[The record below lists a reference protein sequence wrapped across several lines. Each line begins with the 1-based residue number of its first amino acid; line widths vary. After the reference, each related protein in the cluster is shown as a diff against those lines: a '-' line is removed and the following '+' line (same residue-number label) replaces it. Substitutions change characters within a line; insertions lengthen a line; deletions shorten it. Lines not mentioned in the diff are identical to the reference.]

1 MSTDSTVSMTTNFS
15 VLKKTPR
22 LLIEAELQP
31 LQGTRFQPTGFPN
44 LGAAT
49 YQAPDGTD
57 MLLVESAQSIANR
70 LEAVCWDEVD
80 DDWIEP
86 LRGLPVVK
94 VLDSEGNRLTNS
106 ILEAHRLNSPYI
118 TNSTVNVVD
127 NDKKSLTLDW
137 LKEFKKEIG
146 YDEKA
151 VRPVDMRGKV
161 FPALL
166 KYDPNSLIHGI
177 FLEKIAGVIRSPR
190 VLSGFIEAENI
201 RIASSGGNKFDRVKP
216 EKDKDRSTSEGYANV
231 PFARDEY
238 SAQKIIAYFNLD
250 LAQIRAFGLG
260 EEVEH
265 LLIALSLFKIRKFL
279 ATGLRLRTACDL
291 TLEKI
296 TVTCPKPGFTL
307 PELSD
312 LKVDLPKLI
321 AAVAKPTTVDGQ
333 EKRRFADPAITTVTW
348 KPKKNSNKA
357 KGDNDSNNAQDG
369 TDTT

>member
-1 MSTDSTVSMTTNFS
+1 MSTDFTV
-15 VLKKTPR
+15 LQKTPR

-70 LEAVCWDEVD
+70 LEAVCWDEVA
-80 DDWIEP
+80 DDWVTS
-86 LRGLPVVK
+86 LQGLPVVK
-94 VLDSEGNRLTNS
+94 VVDNDNKSLTNS
-106 ILEAHRLNSPYI
+106 VLEAHRLNSPYI
-118 TNSTVNVVD
+118 TNSTVKVVD
-127 NDKKSLTLDW
+127 NDSKSSTLEW
-137 LKEFKKEIG
+137 LKKFKDEIG
-146 YDEKA
+146 YDENA

-161 FPALL
+161 FPVLL

-177 FLEKIAGVIRSPR
+177 FLEKIAGVIRTPR
-190 VLSGFIEAENI
+190 TLSGFIEAQNV
-201 RIASSGGNKFDRVKP
+201 RIASSGGVKNDRVDATGK
-216 EKDKDRSTSEGYANV
+216 SGGGASEGYGNV

-260 EEVEH
+260 KEVEH

-291 TLEKI
+291 SLKKI
-296 TVTCPKPGFTL
+296 TVTCPEQGFTL
-307 PELSD
+307 PALSELEESLPD
-312 LKVDLPKLI
+312 LI
-321 AAVAKPTTVDGQ
+321 TAVT
-333 EKRRFADPAITTVTW
+333 EKKQFADPAITTVTW
-348 KPKKNSNKA
+348 NPNPKKNSNKA
-357 KGDNDSNNAQDG
+357 KGNNDGNDAQDG
-369 TDTT
+369 TSTK

>member
-1 MSTDSTVSMTTNFS
+1 MSTDFT
-15 VLKKTPR
+15 VLKDEPR
-22 LLIEAELQP
+22 LLIEAELRP

-70 LEAVCWDEVD
+70 LEAVCWDEVA
-80 DDWIEP
+80 DDWVTP
-86 LRGLPVVK
+86 LRGLPLVK
-94 VLDSEGNRLTNS
+94 VVDKGNKSLTNS
-106 ILEAHRLNSPYI
+106 VLEAHRLNSPYI
-118 TNSTVNVVD
+118 ANSD
-127 NDKKSLTLDW
+127 WFKQTL
-137 LKEFKKEIG
+137 KQEIG
-146 YDEKA
+146 HDEKA

-161 FPALL
+161 FPILL

-177 FLEKIAGVIRSPR
+177 FLEKIAGVIRTPR
-190 VLSGFIEAENI
+190 ALSGFIEAQNVQ
-201 RIASSGGNKFDRVKP
+201 IASSGGVKNDRVDATGK
-216 EKDKDRSTSEGYANV
+216 SAGGGASEGYGNV
-231 PFARDEY
+231 PFSRDEY

-307 PELSD
+307 SELSD
-312 LKVDLPKLI
+312 LEVDLPKLI
-321 AAVAKPTTVDGQ
+321 ATVATPTTVDGQ
-333 EKRRFADPAITTVTW
+333 EKRRFSDPAITTVTW
-348 KPKKNSNKA
+348 NPKPKRNSNKD
-357 KGDNDSNNAQDG
+357 KGDNDGNDAQDG
-369 TDTT
+369 NDDA

>member
-1 MSTDSTVSMTTNFS
+1 MSTDFTA
-15 VLKKTPR
+15 LQETPR

-70 LEAVCWDEVD
+70 LEAVCWDEVA
-80 DDWIEP
+80 DDWVTP
-86 LRGLPVVK
+86 LRGLPLVK
-94 VLDSEGNRLTNS
+94 VVDKGNKSLTNS
-106 ILEAHRLNSPYI
+106 VLEAHRLNSPYI
-118 TNSTVNVVD
+118 ANSD
-127 NDKKSLTLDW
+127 WFKQTL
-137 LKEFKKEIG
+137 KQEIG
-146 YDEKA
+146 HDKDA
-151 VRPVDMRGKV
+151 VCPVDMRGKV
-161 FPALL
+161 FPILL

-177 FLEKIAGVIRSPR
+177 FLEKIAGVVRSPR
-190 VLSGFIEAENI
+190 VLSGFIEAQNV
-201 RIASSGGNKFDRVKP
+201 RIASSGGVKNDRVKP

-231 PFARDEY
+231 PFSRDEY

-291 TLEKI
+291 ALEKI
-296 TVTCPKPGFTL
+296 TVTCPEQDFTL
-307 PELSD
+307 PALSELEESLSGLIDDVTKKD
-312 LKVDLPKLI
+312 L
-321 AAVAKPTTVDGQ
+321 
-333 EKRRFADPAITTVTW
+333 FADPTTTKVTW
-348 KPKKNSNKA
+348 KG
-357 KGDNDSNNAQDG
+357 KGKGGNDAQDG
-369 TDTT
+369 TDAA

>member
-1 MSTDSTVSMTTNFS
+1 MPTDSTAPVTIDFS
-15 VLKKTPR
+15 ALKKTPR
-22 LLIEAELQP
+22 LLIEAELRP

-70 LEAVCWDEVD
+70 LEGVCWDEVAD
-80 DDWIEP
+80 NWVTP
-86 LRGLPVVK
+86 LRGLPLVK
-94 VLDSEGNRLTNS
+94 VVDKDNKSLTNS
-106 ILEAHRLNSPYI
+106 VLEAHRLNSPYI
-118 TNSTVNVVD
+118 ANSD
-127 NDKKSLTLDW
+127 WFKQTL
-137 LKEFKKEIG
+137 KKEIG
-146 YDEKA
+146 HDEKA

-161 FPALL
+161 FPVLL

-177 FLEKIAGVIRSPR
+177 FLEKIAGVIRTPR
-190 VLSGFIEAENI
+190 ARSGFIEAQNV
-201 RIASSGGNKFDRVKP
+201 RIASSGGVKNDRVKP
-216 EKDKDRSTSEGYANV
+216 EKDNDRSTSEGYANV

-250 LAQIRAFGLG
+250 LAQVRAFGLDEEGEEG

-312 LKVDLPKLI
+312 LEVDLPKLI

-348 KPKKNSNKA
+348 KPKPKKTSNKA
-357 KGDNDSNNAQDG
+357 KSDNDSNDAQDG
-369 TDTT
+369 TSTT

>member
-1 MSTDSTVSMTTNFS
+1 MSIDFTV
-15 VLKKTPR
+15 LQKTPR

-70 LEAVCWDEVD
+70 LEAVCWDEVAD
-80 DDWIEP
+80 NWVKP
-86 LRGLPVVK
+86 LEGLPMVK
-94 VLDSEGNRLTNS
+94 VLDSNDNRLTNS
-106 ILEAHRLNSPYI
+106 VLEAHRLNSPYI
-118 TNSTVNVVD
+118 ANS
-127 NDKKSLTLDW
+127 DW
-137 LKEFKKEIG
+137 FQTLKEEIG
-146 YDEKA
+146 HDEKA
-151 VRPVDMRGKV
+151 VSPVDMRGKV

-177 FLEKIAGVIRSPR
+177 FLEKIAGVIRTPR
-190 VLSGFIEAENI
+190 VLSGFIEAQNVQ
-201 RIASSGGNKFDRVKP
+201 IASSGGVKNDRVKP

-260 EEVEH
+260 EDVKN

-291 TLEKI
+291 ALGEM
-296 TVTCPKPGFTL
+296 TVTCPKQGFKL
-307 PELSD
+307 PELSK
-312 LKVDLPKLI
+312 LEEALPGLI
-321 AAVAKPTTVDGQ
+321 DAAAKPTTVDGQ

-348 KPKKNSNKA
+348 NPR
-357 KGDNDSNNAQDG
+357 GCG
-369 TDTT
+369 

>member
-1 MSTDSTVSMTTNFS
+1 MSTDFTA
-15 VLKKTPR
+15 LQKTPR
-22 LLIEAELQP
+22 LLIEAKLQP

-70 LEAVCWDEVD
+70 LEAVCWDEVAD
-80 DDWIEP
+80 KWIEP

-94 VLDSEGNRLTNS
+94 VLDSNKNPLTNS

-118 TNSTVNVVD
+118 ANSDWFKN
-127 NDKKSLTLDW
+127 TL
-137 LKEFKKEIG
+137 KQEIG
-146 YDEKA
+146 HDEKA

-161 FPALL
+161 FPVLL

-190 VLSGFIEAENI
+190 VLSGFIEAQNV
-201 RIASSGGNKFDRVKP
+201 RIASSGGVKNDRVKP

-238 SAQKIIAYFNLD
+238 SAQKITAYFNLD
-250 LAQIRAFGLG
+250 LAQIRAFGLDK
-260 EEVEH
+260 EVEH

-291 TLEKI
+291 ALGEI
-296 TVTCPKPGFTL
+296 TVTCPEQGFVL
-307 PELSD
+307 PELPD
-312 LKVDLPKLI
+312 LEAGLPNLI
-321 AAVAKPTTVDGQ
+321 TAVA
-333 EKRRFADPAITTVTW
+333 EKKQFADPVITPVTW
-348 KPKKNSNKA
+348 NPKPKKNSK
-357 KGDNDSNNAQDG
+357 KDKEDNDGNDAQDG
-369 TDTT
+369 TVAS

>member
-1 MSTDSTVSMTTNFS
+1 MPTDSTVPVTTGFS
-15 VLKKTPR
+15 ALKETPR
-22 LLIEAELQP
+22 LLIEAELRP

-70 LEAVCWDEVD
+70 LEAVCWDEVA
-80 DDWIEP
+80 DDWVEP

-94 VLDSEGNRLTNS
+94 VLDNNGNPLTNS
-106 ILEAHRLNSPYI
+106 VLEAHRLNSPYI
-118 TNSTVNVVD
+118 ANS
-127 NDKKSLTLDW
+127 DW
-137 LKEFKKEIG
+137 FSTLKEEIG
-146 YDEKA
+146 I
-151 VRPVDMRGKV
+151 DMSSRV
-161 FPALL
+161 FPVLL

-190 VLSGFIEAENI
+190 ALSGFIEAQNV
-201 RIASSGGNKFDRVKP
+201 RIVSSGGVKNDRV
-216 EKDKDRSTSEGYANV
+216 DATGSEGGGASKGYGNV

-238 SAQKIIAYFNLD
+238 SAEKIIAYFNLD

-291 TLEKI
+291 ALEKI
-296 TVTCPKPGFTL
+296 TVTCPEQGFTL
-307 PELSD
+307 PALSELEKS
-312 LKVDLPKLI
+312 LPGLI
-321 AAVAKPTTVDGQ
+321 TAVAGKKQ
-333 EKRRFADPAITTVTW
+333 FADPAITTVTW
-348 KPKKNSNKA
+348 NSKPKKNSKKVEGN
-357 KGDNDSNNAQDG
+357 NDGNDAQDG
-369 TDTT
+369 TDAT

>member
-1 MSTDSTVSMTTNFS
+1 MSTDLCTDFAA
-15 VLKKTPR
+15 LKKTPR

-70 LEAVCWDEVD
+70 LEAVCWDEVAD
-80 DDWIEP
+80 NWVTP
-86 LRGLPVVK
+86 LRGLPLVK
-94 VLDSEGNRLTNS
+94 VDDPLVKVDDKDKKSLTNS
-106 ILEAHRLNSPYI
+106 VLEAHRLNSPYI
-118 TNSTVNVVD
+118 ANSEWFT
-127 NDKKSLTLDW
+127 KTL
-137 LKEFKKEIG
+137 KQEIG
-146 YDEKA
+146 HDEKA

-161 FPALL
+161 FPVLL

-190 VLSGFIEAENI
+190 ALSGFIEAQNV
-201 RIASSGGNKFDRVKP
+201 RIASSGGVKNDRVDATGK
-216 EKDKDRSTSEGYANV
+216 SAGGGASEGYGNV
-231 PFARDEY
+231 PFSRDEY

-250 LAQIRAFGLG
+250 LAQVRAFGLG
-260 EEVEH
+260 KEVEH

-296 TVTCPKPGFTL
+296 TVTCPEQDFTL
-307 PELSD
+307 PELSE
-312 LKVDLPKLI
+312 LEECLPNLI
-321 AAVAKPTTVDGQ
+321 AEVAKPIEVDGQ
-333 EKRRFADPAITTVTW
+333 EKRRFANPAITTVTR
-348 KPKKNSNKA
+348 KPKTKKNSNTE
-357 KGDNDSNNAQDG
+357 GNNDGNDAQDG
-369 TDTT
+369 TDAT

>member
-1 MSTDSTVSMTTNFS
+1 MSTDFTA
-15 VLKKTPR
+15 LQETPR

-80 DDWIEP
+80 DNWVTP
-86 LRGLPVVK
+86 LHGLPLVK
-94 VLDSEGNRLTNS
+94 VVDKDNKSLTNS
-106 ILEAHRLNSPYI
+106 VLEAHRLNSPYI
-118 TNSTVNVVD
+118 ANSEWFTN
-127 NDKKSLTLDW
+127 TL
-137 LKEFKKEIG
+137 KQEIG
-146 YDEKA
+146 HNNDA
-151 VRPVDMRGKV
+151 TRPVDMRDKV
-161 FPALL
+161 FPVLL

-190 VLSGFIEAENI
+190 ALSGFIEAQNV
-201 RIASSGGNKFDRVKP
+201 RIASSGGVKNDRV
-216 EKDKDRSTSEGYANV
+216 DATGSEGGGASQGYGNV
-231 PFARDEY
+231 PFPRDEY

-265 LLIALSLFKIRKFL
+265 LLIAISLFKIRKFL

-291 TLEKI
+291 ALKKI
-296 TVTCPKPGFTL
+296 AVTCPKGFTL
-307 PELSD
+307 PELSE
-312 LKVDLPKLI
+312 LKTSLPNLI
-321 AAVAKPTTVDGQ
+321 TAVT
-333 EKRRFADPAITTVTW
+333 EKRQFADPAITEVAW
-348 KPKKNSNKA
+348 NPKPKKNSKKA
-357 KGDNDSNNAQDG
+357 KGDNDGNDAQDG
-369 TDTT
+369 TDAT

>member
-1 MSTDSTVSMTTNFS
+1 MSTDFT
-15 VLKKTPR
+15 VLKETPR

-70 LEAVCWDEVD
+70 LEAVCWDEVA

-94 VLDSEGNRLTNS
+94 VLDSKGNRLTNS
-106 ILEAHRLNSPYI
+106 VLEAHRLNSPYI

-127 NDKKSLTLDW
+127 KDKKSSTLEW
-137 LKEFKKEIG
+137 LKGFKQEIG
-146 YDEKA
+146 YDENA
-151 VRPVDMRGKV
+151 VLSVDMRGKV
-161 FPALL
+161 FPVLL

-177 FLEKIAGVIRSPR
+177 FLEKIAGVIRTPR
-190 VLSGFIEAENI
+190 VLSGFIEAQNV
-201 RIASSGGNKFDRVKP
+201 RIASSGGVKNDRVDATGK
-216 EKDKDRSTSEGYANV
+216 SAGGGASEGYGNV
-231 PFARDEY
+231 PFSRDEY

-260 EEVEH
+260 EEVER

-291 TLEKI
+291 SLEKI
-296 TVTCPKPGFTL
+296 TVTCPEQDFTL
-307 PELSD
+307 PELSE
-312 LKVDLPKLI
+312 LEEDLPDLI
-321 AAVAKPTTVDGQ
+321 AAVAEPITVDGQ
-333 EKRRFADPAITTVTW
+333 EKRRFANPAITTVTW
-348 KPKKNSNKA
+348 KPKPKKNNKKD
-357 KGDNDSNNAQDG
+357 KGDNDGNDTQDG
-369 TDTT
+369 NSTE

>member
-1 MSTDSTVSMTTNFS
+1 MSTDPTVSMTTNFS
-15 VLKKTPR
+15 VLKKTSR

-70 LEAVCWDEVD
+70 LEAVCWDEVA

-94 VLDSEGNRLTNS
+94 VLDSNENPLTNS

-118 TNSTVNVVD
+118 ANSDWFTKILKPEIGH
-127 NDKKSLTLDW
+127 DKKHP
-137 LKEFKKEIG
+137 F
-146 YDEKA
+146 
-151 VRPVDMRGKV
+151 DMRSKL
-161 FPALL
+161 FPTLL

-190 VLSGFIEAENI
+190 ALSGFIEAQNV
-201 RIASSGGNKFDRVKP
+201 RIASSGGVKNDRVDATGK
-216 EKDKDRSTSEGYANV
+216 SAGGGASEGYGNV
-231 PFARDEY
+231 PFSRDEY

-265 LLIALSLFKIRKFL
+265 LLVALSLFKIRKFL

-291 TLEKI
+291 ALKKT
-296 TVTCPKPGFTL
+296 TVTCPEQGFTL
-307 PELSD
+307 PELSK
-312 LKVDLPKLI
+312 LEEALPGLI
-321 AAVAKPTTVDGQ
+321 AAVA
-333 EKRRFADPAITTVTW
+333 EKNKFADQPITTVTW
-348 KPKKNSNKA
+348 NPKPRKNSNKA
-357 KGDNDSNNAQDG
+357 KSDNDGNDAQDG
-369 TDTT
+369 TDAE

>member
-1 MSTDSTVSMTTNFS
+1 MSTDSNVSMTTK
-15 VLKKTPR
+15 LKETPR

-70 LEAVCWDEVD
+70 LEAVCWDEVA

-86 LRGLPVVK
+86 LQGLPMVK

-106 ILEAHRLNSPYI
+106 VLEAHRLNSPYI
-118 TNSTVNVVD
+118 TNSTVEVVD
-127 NDKKSLTLDW
+127 KEKKSSTLGW
-137 LKEFKKEIG
+137 LEKFKKEIG

-161 FPALL
+161 FPVLL

-190 VLSGFIEAENI
+190 VLSGFIEAQNV
-201 RIASSGGNKFDRVKP
+201 RIASSGGVKNDRVKP
-216 EKDKDRSTSEGYANV
+216 KEDKDRSTSEGYANV

-291 TLEKI
+291 SLGEI
-296 TVTCPKPGFTL
+296 AVTCPEQGFTL

-312 LKVDLPKLI
+312 LEVDLPGLI
-321 AAVAKPTTVDGQ
+321 AAVATPTTVDGQ

-348 KPKKNSNKA
+348 NPKPKRNSNKD
-357 KGDNDSNNAQDG
+357 KGDNDGNDAQDG
-369 TDTT
+369 NDDA